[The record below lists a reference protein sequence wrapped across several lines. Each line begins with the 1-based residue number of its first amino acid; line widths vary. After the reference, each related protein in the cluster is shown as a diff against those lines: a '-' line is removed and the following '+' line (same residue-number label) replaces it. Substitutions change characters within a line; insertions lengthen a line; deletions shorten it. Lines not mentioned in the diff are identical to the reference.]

1 MLDPNNRSLLTS
13 LLMPPLGLVFD
24 KGIATTYS
32 LDPLSLLGVPVHLAW
47 MANRDDASILQDPIR
62 LLESLQRVA
71 KRLTV
76 FADRGRIAVPG
87 NGNALFSMLES
98 TIAEVR
104 APGGGAFH
112 PKLWLLRFADP
123 SNQRPA
129 LVRLGVLSRNLTSD
143 RCWDLSLVLEG
154 EVLRAT
160 QPENRPLCDLLKL
173 LPDWAVSRLKTSRRK
188 QLTEL
193 TDDLLRTKLAPP
205 ADWQEVKFHVLG
217 LKQTRWRPGPADEI
231 ALISPF
237 LTDTAVA
244 QVCGNAKQRVSLIS
258 RPDTLSA
265 LSAETRA
272 SFSAC
277 YVLDDAAETEDG
289 EEQTSPDLVGLH
301 AKAILLRRAWMTHLY
316 VGSAN
321 VTNAAMVAGTNVE
334 VLVELIGKHSKVG
347 QVTDLLSQSG
357 FGAVLAPFTD
367 KDVCAAEDAEV
378 QEIRSQLEK
387 LRRAISDSN
396 LKAECIQASNG
407 LWQVRLT
414 SPTDIEVS
422 SAQVGAWLLSQAPET
437 AVDAAP
443 LMEAQALLLPPVE
456 SADVTGLVALS
467 LSLSGQRLMFVL
479 NLPLTAPEDREAA
492 IMRRVI
498 RNREGFVRYLKL
510 LLGGFDQEFPAE
522 PSTGH
527 GKGIEWKKGLDD
539 SAALLEDLVRVW
551 SREPKRLDDVAR
563 VVEHLRGLAGD
574 DVDIVPPAFD
584 SVWKVFEAARAGKGR

>member
-1 MLDPNNRSLLTS
+1 MLDPNDRSLLTS
-13 LLMPPLGLVFD
+13 LLTPPLGLVLD

-32 LDPLSLLGVPVHLAW
+32 LDPLSLLEVPVHLAW
-47 MANRDDASILQDPIR
+47 MANRDDAAILQDPIR

-87 NGNALFSMLES
+87 NGNPLFSMLES
-98 TIAEVR
+98 IIVEVR

-123 SNQRPA
+123 SNQHPA
-129 LVRLGVLSRNLTSD
+129 QLRLGVLSRNLTSD

-154 EVLRAT
+154 EVQRAT
-160 QPENRPLCDLLKL
+160 QPENRTLCGLLKL
-173 LPDWAVSRLKTSRRK
+173 LPDWSVSSLKASRRK
-188 QLTEL
+188 QLIEL
-193 TDDLLRTKLAPP
+193 ADDLLRTKLAPP
-205 ADWQEVKFHVLG
+205 PDWQEVKFHVLG
-217 LKQTRWRPGPADEI
+217 LKQTPWTPGPADEI

-258 RPDTLSA
+258 RPDTLSG
-265 LSAETRA
+265 LSAEIRA
-272 SFSAC
+272 SFETC
-277 YVLDDAAETEDG
+277 YVLDEAAETEDG
-289 EEQTSPDLVGLH
+289 EEQTSPSLVGLH
-301 AKAILLRRAWMTHLY
+301 AKAILLRRAWMTHLF

-347 QVTDLLSQSG
+347 QVADLLSQTG
-357 FGAVLAPFTD
+357 FGAVLTPFTD
-367 KDVCAAEDAEV
+367 KDACAAEDAKV
-378 QEIRSQLEK
+378 QEIRSQLEDI
-387 LRRAISDSN
+387 RRAISDSN
-396 LKAECIQASNG
+396 LKAECIRAFDG

-422 SAQVGAWLLSQAPET
+422 CAKVEAWLLSQAPET
-437 AVDAAP
+437 AIDATA
-443 LMEAQALLLPPVE
+443 LMKAQPLLLPPLE

-467 LSLSGQRLMFVL
+467 LSLSGQCLMFVL
-479 NLPLTAPEDREAA
+479 NLPLKAPEDREAA
-492 IMRRVI
+492 ILRRVI

-522 PSTGH
+522 APIGH
-527 GKGIEWKKGLDD
+527 GKGFEWKKGLDD

-574 DVDIVPPAFD
+574 DGDVVPPAFD
-584 SVWKVFEAARAGKGR
+584 SVWKVFESARAGKGR

>member
-13 LLMPPLGLVFD
+13 LLTPPLGLVFD

-71 KRLTV
+71 ERLTV
-76 FADRGRIAVPG
+76 FADRGRIAVPA

-123 SNQRPA
+123 SSQRPA
-129 LVRLGVLSRNLTSD
+129 LIRLGVLSRNLTSD

-154 EVLRAT
+154 EVLRET

-173 LPDWAVSRLKTSRRK
+173 LPYWAASRLKTARGK

-193 TDDLLRTKLAPP
+193 ADDLLRTKLAPP
-205 ADWQEVKFHVLG
+205 TDWQEMKFHVLG
-217 LKQTRWRPGPADEI
+217 LEQTQWRPGPADEI

-237 LTDTAVA
+237 LTDAAVA
-244 QVCGNAKQRVSLIS
+244 QVCGNTKQRVSLIS
-258 RPDTLSA
+258 RPETLSA
-265 LSAETRA
+265 LKPETRA
-272 SFSAC
+272 SFNAC

-321 VTNAAMVAGTNVE
+321 VTNAAMVAGINVE

-357 FGAVLAPFTD
+357 LGAVLAPFTEE
-367 KDVCAAEDAEV
+367 DVCAAEDAEA
-378 QEIRSQLEK
+378 QEILSQLENI
-387 LRRAISDSN
+387 RRTISDSN
-396 LKAECIQASNG
+396 LKAECIQASDG

-414 SPTDIEVS
+414 SSKCTEVS
-422 SAQVGAWLLSQAPET
+422 GAQVKAWLLSQAPET

-443 LMEAQALLLPPVE
+443 LMGAQALLLTPVE

-467 LSLSGQRLMFVL
+467 LSLRGQRLMFVL
-479 NLPLTAPEDREAA
+479 NLPLKAPEDREAA

-510 LLGGFDQEFPAE
+510 LLGGFDQEFLAE
-522 PSTGH
+522 PSAGH
-527 GKGIEWKKGLDD
+527 GNGFESKKGLVE
-539 SAALLEDLVRVW
+539 SSALLEDLVRVW
-551 SREPKRLDDVAR
+551 SRDPKRLDDVAR
-563 VVEHLRGLAGD
+563 VIEHLRGLSGD
-574 DVDIVPPAFD
+574 DGDIVPPAFD
-584 SVWKVFEAARAGKGR
+584 SLWKVFETARSGKRR

>member
-1 MLDPNNRSLLTS
+1 MLDPNNRSLLTT
-13 LLMPPLGLVFD
+13 LLTPPLGLVFD

-32 LDPLSLLGVPVHLAW
+32 LDPLSLLGIPVHLAW
-47 MANRDDASILQDPIR
+47 MANRDDVSILQDPIR
-62 LLESLQRVA
+62 LLESLQRIA

-123 SNQRPA
+123 NNQRPA
-129 LVRLGVLSRNLTSD
+129 LLRLGVLSRNLTSD

-154 EVLRAT
+154 EVQRAT
-160 QPENRPLCDLLKL
+160 QAENRPLCDLVKV
-173 LPDWAVSRLKTSRRK
+173 LPDWAVSSLRASRRK
-188 QLTEL
+188 QLAEL
-193 TDDLLRTKLAPP
+193 ADDLLRTKLTPP

-217 LKQTRWRPGPADEI
+217 LKQTSWRPGRADEI

-244 QVCGNAKQRVSLIS
+244 QVCGDATQRLSLIS

-265 LSAETRA
+265 LSAETRS
-272 SFSAC
+272 SFDAC

-301 AKAILLRRAWMTHLY
+301 AKAILLRRAWMTHLF

-367 KDVCAAEDAEV
+367 KDVCVAEDAEI
-378 QEIRSQLEK
+378 QEIRSQLEDI
-387 LRRAISDSN
+387 RRSISDSN
-396 LKAECIQASNG
+396 LKAECIPGSAG

-414 SPTDIEVS
+414 SPADIDVS
-422 SAQVGAWLLSQAPET
+422 DAQVEAWLLSQASET
-437 AVDAAP
+437 AVDAKP
-443 LMEAQALLLPPVE
+443 LMKTQPLLLPAVE

-467 LSLSGQRLMFVL
+467 LSLRGQRLLFVL
-479 NLPLTAPEDREAA
+479 NLPLKAPADRDAA
-492 IMRRVI
+492 ILRRVI

-522 PSTGH
+522 PSAGN
-527 GKGIEWKKGLDD
+527 GKGFEWRKGFDD
-539 SAALLEDLVRVW
+539 SAALLEDLIRVW
-551 SREPKRLDDVAR
+551 CREPKRLDDVAR
-563 VVEHLRGLAGD
+563 VVEHLRGLVGD
-574 DVDIVPPAFD
+574 DGDVVPPAFD